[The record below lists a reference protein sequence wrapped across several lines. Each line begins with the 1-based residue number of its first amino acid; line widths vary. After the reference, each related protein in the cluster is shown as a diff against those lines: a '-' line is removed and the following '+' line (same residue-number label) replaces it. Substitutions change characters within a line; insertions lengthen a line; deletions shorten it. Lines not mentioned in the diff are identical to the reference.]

1 MNDRTLLDHYALRAL
16 GETFASAATRRDFAR
31 FETLWTP
38 DAVWDLGD
46 PFKVRYEGRE
56 AIAEGSRRLLS
67 RWSFFAQMPHA
78 FDAEVRGDTA
88 RGYWT
93 VHTLFSDQEGFGGR
107 TSIALYLDEM
117 VRTPEGWRFAVRRL
131 RTLYSESAT
140 LEGRTLPPEPD
151 ALDWLEGAKGS

>member
-67 RWSFFAQMPHA
+67 RWNFFAQMPHA
-78 FDAEVRGDTA
+78 FDAEIRGDTA

-117 VRTPEGWRFAVRRL
+117 VRTPEGWRFAERRL

-151 ALDWLEGAKGS
+151 ALDWLEGGQGS